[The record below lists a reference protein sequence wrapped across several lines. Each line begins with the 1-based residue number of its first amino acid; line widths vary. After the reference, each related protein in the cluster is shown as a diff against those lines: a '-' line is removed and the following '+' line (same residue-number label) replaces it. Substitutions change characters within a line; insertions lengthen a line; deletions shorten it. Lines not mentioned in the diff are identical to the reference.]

1 MNKNNFSFR
10 FNCFKLCY
18 DSIKLKLMIFDEIL
32 RKKEVSKDGSHG
44 LQMTINVKLN
54 QYFVLNVHNVD
65 KF

>member
-1 MNKNNFSFR
+1 
-10 FNCFKLCY
+10 
-18 DSIKLKLMIFDEIL
+18 MIFDEIL